1 MNNLERLTTATN
13 IVGQMRA
20 LNECLDQYLEG
31 LLSEAEIRLLLS
43 LTTPIACKH
52 TSCTKACGKDK
63 ELCATYQTKLAA
75 L

>member
-43 LTTPIACKH
+43 LTTPIACN
-52 TSCTKACGKDK
+52 
-63 ELCATYQTKLAA
+63 QTKLAA